1 MLNGRVACGTLSI
14 LLIVGASQPGSA
26 HTTQQWTPD
35 KPGSDNI
42 EVVAHL
48 PLGPRLSVADIEIEQ
63 ELHRPFV
70 YVARMVYGSEG
81 EKGTDIINIEDPAN
95 PKIIYRWR
103 IENQD
108 LHLGGGG
115 MDVKYFKWNDSYY
128 LVQSVQ
134 FNQGGPNSAMGAVVF
149 DVTGLP
155 DPTTVKEVARIQ
167 APRQPNGFH
176 NIFIYTHTSGRVLL
190 FATTEGSAV
199 NVYDLGNVV
208 EDRPN
213 DALIATVPAGPG
225 ANPMASYH
233 DMYVA
238 YHVDSEQDRFYGA
251 GTGGYYVYNLTDITN
266 PELLVSLTEIEG
278 VKDGHTFAATPDGR
292 YVVAETEYRYAPLR
306 IFDLQP
312 ALETYVCRSQR
323 GPPIGAI
330 WSTTMRSAGH
340 TFSSPATWTASKSS
354 A

>member
-14 LLIVGASQPGSA
+14 LLIVGASQPGRA

-70 YVARMVYGSEG
+70 YIARMVYGSEG

-128 LVQSVQ
+128 LVQ
-134 FNQGGPNSAMGAVVF
+134 
-149 DVTGLP
+149 
-155 DPTTVKEVARIQ
+155 
-167 APRQPNGFH
+167 
-176 NIFIYTHTSGRVLL
+176 
-190 FATTEGSAV
+190 
-199 NVYDLGNVV
+199 
-208 EDRPN
+208 
-213 DALIATVPAGPG
+213 
-225 ANPMASYH
+225 
-233 DMYVA
+233 
-238 YHVDSEQDRFYGA
+238 
-251 GTGGYYVYNLTDITN
+251 
-266 PELLVSLTEIEG
+266 
-278 VKDGHTFAATPDGR
+278 
-292 YVVAETEYRYAPLR
+292 
-306 IFDLQP
+306 
-312 ALETYVCRSQR
+312 
-323 GPPIGAI
+323 
-330 WSTTMRSAGH
+330 
-340 TFSSPATWTASKSS
+340 
-354 A
+354 